1 MPDDA
6 PSDSSTRER
15 ILEGAADA
23 AARHGLAKLGM
34 RDVSV
39 SAAVSRGTVYRYFP
53 NRRALL
59 RALARHEGRRFQ
71 ERVAEAIRG
80 APPEDRVRVALE
92 HATRHARE
100 HPVLRRIVDTDPA
113 FVLQALRREYPAIR
127 ATIHE
132 LLTPLLRDTEPVR
145 RGVVSEEQ
153 LVDWLTRV
161 MVSAFLLPD
170 PSPDDMIR
178 GLTAIYRLL
187 TPAEDGPQR
196 SPEPGSTR

>member
-1 MPDDA
+1 VPDDA
-6 PSDSSTRER
+6 PNDPPTRDR
-15 ILEGAADA
+15 ILDGAVDA

-34 RDVSV
+34 GDVSV

-59 RALARHEGRRFQ
+59 RALARREGRRFQ
-71 ERVAEAIRG
+71 ERVAEAVRG
-80 APPEDRVRVALE
+80 APPAERIRVAIE

-127 ATIHE
+127 ATIHD
-132 LLTPLLRDTEPVR
+132 LLAPLLRDTEPVR
-145 RGVVSEEQ
+145 RGIASEDQ

-161 MVSAFLLPD
+161 MISAFLLPD
-170 PSPDDMIR
+170 PSPDEMTR

-187 TPAEDGPQR
+187 SPADEGRRDRPTPRRAR
-196 SPEPGSTR
+196 